1 MAHRPHDRGGR
12 RPSRPPEPRVFE
24 RERGGAPGGGQV
36 WLFGRHPVAAALANP
51 QRRVFRVLATA
62 EAAERL
68 QEDLAK
74 IDLKGRDLPQ
84 PEIVPRDR
92 IAAHL
97 PGGAVHQGLLAAV
110 GTLPEPT
117 LDDILARGGEKAV
130 VVALDQVTDP
140 HNVGAILRSAEA
152 FGAAGVLVTERNAP
166 DETGTLAKAA
176 SGALERIP
184 LMRAT
189 NLARTL
195 RELKEAGFWVIG
207 LDERGNQSLAAAKHD
222 GRIVLVMGAEGEG
235 LRRLTLEHCDLL
247 ARLPMRGSM
256 PSLNVS
262 NATAVALYEL
272 VRDRQ
277 DGLTLDFF

>member
-1 MAHRPHDRGGR
+1 MAHRPHDRGR
-12 RPSRPPEPRVFE
+12 RPSRAPEPRVFE
-24 RERGGAPGGGQV
+24 RERGSAPGGGQV
-36 WLFGRHPVAAALANP
+36 WLYGRHPVLAALLNP
-51 QRRVFRVLATA
+51 QRRVFRIMATA
-62 EAAERL
+62 EAAQRL
-68 QEDLAK
+68 QADLAEADVK
-74 IDLKGRDLPQ
+74 ERNLPA
-84 PEIVPRDR
+84 PEIVTRDR
-92 IAAHL
+92 ISAAL
-97 PGGAVHQGLLAAV
+97 AGGAVHQGLVAAV
-110 GTLPEPT
+110 GALPEPT
-117 LDDILARGGEKAV
+117 LDDVLARGGEKAV
-130 VVALDQVTDP
+130 IVALDQVTDP

-152 FGAAGVLVTERNAP
+152 FGASGVLVTERNAP

-195 RELKEAGFWVIG
+195 RELKESGFWVIG
-207 LDERGNQSLAAAKHD
+207 LDERGNQSLSAAKHD

>member
-1 MAHRPHDRGGR
+1 MASRPHDRSR
-12 RPSRPPEPRVFE
+12 RPPRQFEPRFAE

-36 WLFGRHPVAAALANP
+36 WLYGRHPVVAALANL
-51 QRRVFRVLATA
+51 QRRVFRVMATP
-62 EAAERL
+62 EAAQRL

-74 IDLKGRDLPQ
+74 LDLKERTLPA
-84 PEIVPRDR
+84 PEIVPRER
-92 IAAHL
+92 IAAAL
-97 PGGAVHQGLLAAV
+97 STSAVHQGLLAAV
-110 GTLPEPT
+110 GALPEPT

-130 VVALDQVTDP
+130 IVALDQVTDP

-152 FGAAGVLVTERNAP
+152 FGAAGVLVTERHAP
-166 DETGTLAKAA
+166 EETGTLAKAA

-184 LMRAT
+184 LMRIT

-207 LDERGNQSLAAAKHD
+207 LDERGNQLLSAAKHD

-272 VRDRQ
+272 VRDRR
-277 DGLTLDFF
+277 DGLSLDFF

>member
-1 MAHRPHDRGGR
+1 MRPRQH
-12 RPSRPPEPRVFE
+12 RPSRQP
-24 RERGGAPGGGQV
+24 RGGHQFV
-36 WLFGRHPVAAALANP
+36 WLYGRHPVLAALGNP
-51 QRRVFRVLATA
+51 DRRVERVLATKETA
-62 EAAERL
+62 DRL
-68 QEDLAK
+68 ADRLGNKVQVVSRDELASK
-74 IDLKGRDLPQ
+74 IPAD
-84 PEIVPRDR
+84 
-92 IAAHL
+92 
-97 PGGAVHQGLLAAV
+97 AVHQGLAALV
-110 GTLPEPT
+110 SPLEEPG
-117 LDDILARGGEKAV
+117 LEDLLARCGDSAMV
-130 VVALDQVTDP
+130 LALDQVTDP

-152 FGAAGVLVTERNAP
+152 FGASGVLVTERNAP

-176 SGALERIP
+176 SGALERVP

-272 VRDRQ
+272 ARDRQ